1 MKKIGHTTIEIHP
14 TMTLSLTN
22 GMSFPKDKYQVDGR
36 TVIGTRDDGTVISH
50 HWTKGQAYKS
60 IEAAQLAAEKAFG
73 YELKWENTDGIDS
86 GLFLR
91 ATVATPPTHIT
102 RWATRLG
109 KK

>member
-14 TMTLSLTN
+14 TMKLSLTD
-22 GMSFPKDKYQVDGR
+22 GLSFPKNKYQMNGV
-36 TVIGTRDDGTVISH
+36 TFIGTRDDGREISH
-50 HWTKGQAYKS
+50 HWTKGRAYKS
-60 IEAAQLAAEKAFG
+60 IEAAKLAAEKAFG
-73 YELKWENTDGIDS
+73 YGLNWRNLQGSES
-86 GLFLR
+86 GLFLV